1 MTMQTNLSG
10 RLRNTPLP
18 LTSGLLPLFEAVINS
33 IHAIEEA
40 GTSNVDGRIKIEIL
54 RVPQG
59 QLKLTDA
66 EKRKGPDVLEDIVG
80 FNVTDNGIGF
90 TDANMESFNTLDSE
104 YKIKKGGRGIGR
116 LLWLKAFKRVTIE
129 SIFTDDNVGK
139 QKKRNFT
146 FDAVSGVANEKNT
159 TIENQIENSTA
170 VHLDDFN
177 TRYCK
182 HSRKTAKAIA
192 DSIVEHCLW
201 YFIREGGAPHISV
214 LDAGETISL
223 DDIFD
228 AHMHSS
234 AVSET
239 ISIKDRPFELMHVK
253 LRSNSS
259 SAHVVA
265 WCADNRLVNE
275 EKIAGKIPGLHGR
288 LSDETGEFIY
298 SCYVSSSFLDECA
311 RPERTGFE
319 IPDNVEGLLEEQE
332 ISLNDIQDAVL
343 ERAKEHLSEY
353 LTENKKLAKER
364 IEKYVSTKAPRYRP
378 ILSRIPEDDLNIAPD
393 ISDKDLELA
402 LHKQLAEIE
411 GQLLAEGHDI
421 MAPKEDEDYDDYSVR
436 LRAYLDKAEDIKKSD
451 LANYVSH
458 RRVILDILSKAIQR
472 GEDGK
477 YVREDLIH
485 DLIMPMRQESNDVL
499 FDSCNLWLVDERL
512 AFHDYLASDKP
523 LSSMPITENSESK
536 KPDILA
542 LNVFDQPVLV
552 SEGNNPPLASIV
564 VIEIK
569 RPMRNDASVGE
580 DHDPIDQALGYLDRI
595 REGKVKTAKGRAI
608 PKSEDIPGFCY
619 VLADITPSV
628 EKRCKVHNLKRTSD
642 GLGYFGYND
651 NFKAYIEV
659 VSFDRLV
666 NSAKE
671 RNRAFFDKL
680 GLPAN

>member
-10 RLRNTPLP
+10 RLRNTHLP

-40 GTSNVDGRIKIEIL
+40 GTSNENGRIKIEIL

-59 QLKLTDA
+59 QLQLTDT
-66 EKRKGPDVLEDIVG
+66 EKGKGLDTLEDIVG
-80 FNVTDNGIGF
+80 FKVIDNGIGF
-90 TDANMESFNTLDSE
+90 TDTNMTSFNTLDSE
-104 YKIKKGGRGIGR
+104 YKVKKGGRGIGR
-116 LLWLKAFKRVTIE
+116 LLWLKAFKRVSVE
-129 SIFTDDNVGK
+129 SIFTDDNAGK
-139 QKKRNFT
+139 QKKRSFT
-146 FDAVSGVANEKNT
+146 FDAVSGVANEKT
-159 TIENQIENSTA
+159 TIIGNQTENSTT
-170 VHLDDFN
+170 VHLDEFN
-177 TRYCK
+177 TRYRK
-182 HSRKTAKAIA
+182 YSRKTAKAIA

-201 YFIREGGAPHISV
+201 YFIREGGAPRINV
-214 LDAGETISL
+214 LDVGEAISL
-223 DDIFD
+223 DNIFD
-228 AHMHSS
+228 EHMHSS
-234 AVSET
+234 ANLET

-265 WCADNRLVNE
+265 WCAANRLVDE

-319 IPDNVEGLLEEQE
+319 IPDNVAGLLEEKE

-343 ERAKEHLSEY
+343 DRAKEHLSEY
-353 LTENKKLAKER
+353 LAVNKKRAWER
-364 IEKYVSTKAPRYRP
+364 MEKFVSTKAPRYRP
-378 ILSRIPEDDLNIAPD
+378 ILPRIPEDELNIDPD

-411 GQLLAEGHDI
+411 GQLLDEGHDI
-421 MAPKEDEDYDDYSVR
+421 MAPKEGEDHDDYSAR

-458 RRVILDILSKAIQR
+458 RRVILDLLSKAIQR
-472 GEDGK
+472 GDDGK
-477 YVREDLIH
+477 YAREDLIH
-485 DLIMPMRQESNDVL
+485 NLIMPMRQESNDVL

-523 LSSMPITENSESK
+523 FSSMPITGNNESK
-536 KPDILA
+536 KPDICA
-542 LNVFDQPVLV
+542 LNIFDQPVLV
-552 SEGNNPPLASIV
+552 SEVHSLPLASIV

-569 RPMRNDASVGE
+569 RPMRNDARAGW
-580 DHDPIDQALGYLDRI
+580 DHDPIERTIGYLDRI
-595 REGKVKTAKGRAI
+595 REGKAKTANGRRI

-628 EKRCKVHNLKRTSD
+628 EKRCKLHSLKRTCD